1 MNLTDPIF
9 HDEAAARAHLERV
22 RWPDGA
28 FCPHCGEAENVHRM
42 EGKSHRPGLFQCNSC
57 RENFTVTVGTVMERS
72 HIPLAK
78 WVLAY
83 HLMAA
88 SKKGM
93 SSLQLS
99 RMLGITYK
107 SAWFMAMRIRE
118 SMAPVAP
125 EPIGGANKVVEADET
140 YVGGKETNKHKSKR
154 TRGRQGGKGKQAV
167 VSLVERDGNVRSF
180 HVANVTASTLRPIIV
195 KSVSRASYLMTDE
208 SVVYPKIGDEFK
220 GHGTVNHSAEE
231 YVRLGGFI
239 HTNTVEGYFSLIKRG
254 VYGTFHHVSEA
265 HLHRYL
271 VEFDFRYNHRK
282 VPDDV
287 RAAAAIKGAHGKRLT
302 YRGPGSAA
310 HS

>member
-22 RWPDGA
+22 RWPNGA
-28 FCPHCGEAENVHRM
+28 FCPHCGEAENVRRL

-57 RENFTVTVGTVMERS
+57 REHFTVTVGTVMERS

-88 SKKGM
+88 SKKGI

-107 SAWFMAMRIRE
+107 SAWFMTMRIRE
-118 SMAPVAP
+118 SMAPATP
-125 EPIGGANKVVEADET
+125 EPMGGANKVVEADET

-180 HVANVTASTLRPIIV
+180 HVASVTASTLRPILV
-195 KSVSRASYLMTDE
+195 KAVSRASYLMTDE
-208 SVVYPKIGDEFK
+208 SVVYPKIGAEFK

-239 HTNTVEGYFSLIKRG
+239 HTNTVEGFFSLIKRG

-302 YRGPGSAA
+302 YRGPSSAA
-310 HS
+310 HA